1 MKNPKDLEKLESKHK
16 EKIKSYT
23 VKVTSYISG
32 NAKNRFLNDCIVRGV
47 TESDLTKEI
56 IKLHYALID
65 SHNIVE
71 AKEFCELLKIIGK

>member
-1 MKNPKDLEKLESKHK
+1 MKTPKDIEKLEERHK
-16 EKIKSYT
+16 EKIKMYT

-32 NAKNRFLNDCIVRGV
+32 NTKNRFLNDCIIRGV

-56 IKLHYALID
+56 IKLHYAVLD

-71 AKEFCELLKIIGK
+71 AKEFCELLKIIKK